1 MPGYKNKTMRPKK
14 MSGKA
19 GGVKMSG
26 KGMPRGNK
34 SGGPSMKS
42 KGR

>member
-1 MPGYKNKTMRPKK
+1 MPRKTMKPRN
-14 MSGKA
+14 MTGKA

-26 KGMPRGNK
+26 KGMPRGTRK
-34 SGGPSMKS
+34 GPAAAMKS